1 MKRWI
6 KNCTTSDVPEI
17 VDIVLVSSE
26 YRPDVIECAIS
37 SRDMTK
43 NMVRVKSSNIWSYGM
58 NIKRQGD
65 KVGDVL
71 VQFKGKNGGPDD
83 IYMYYDVP
91 VKVYRQ
97 WHSAP
102 SKGHYFHQYIR
113 NNYLYAKLTGDKRT
127 KLRNGINH

>member
-1 MKRWI
+1 MKRWV
-6 KNCTTSDVPEI
+6 KNCTISDVPEI

-26 YRPDVIECAIS
+26 YRSDVIECAIA

-58 NIKRQGD
+58 NIKRRGD

-97 WHSAP
+97 WHSAT
-102 SKGHYFHQYIR
+102 SVGHYFWQYIR
-113 NNYLYAKLTGDKRT
+113 NNYKYRKLTGDKRT
-127 KLRNGINH
+127 KLRNGIN

>member
-1 MKRWI
+1 MKRWV
-6 KNCTTSDVPEI
+6 KNCTISDVPEI

-26 YRPDVIECAIS
+26 YRSDVIECAIAS
-37 SRDMTK
+37 KDMTK

-102 SKGHYFHQYIR
+102 SVGHYFWQYIR
-113 NNYLYAKLTGDKRT
+113 NNYKYRKLTGDKKG
-127 KLRNGINH
+127 KLKNAVN